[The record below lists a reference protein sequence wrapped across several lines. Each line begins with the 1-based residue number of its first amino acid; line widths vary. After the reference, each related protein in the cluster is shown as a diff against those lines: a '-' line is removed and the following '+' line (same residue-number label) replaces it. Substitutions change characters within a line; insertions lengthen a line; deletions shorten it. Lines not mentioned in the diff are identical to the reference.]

1 MRYSSIYR
9 PPSVHLLECFAG
21 PLKKAHDNQISHHS
35 GYDEHAMNEEQ
46 WDDPQPY
53 LTLTGYPLP
62 LTLTANS
69 CVSVVC
75 MKQIT
80 TMTYASYILR
90 TVRIVCRHIGHLP
103 EFSLCILHSSSITPQ
118 IKYKRRVQDIAY
130 SPLLLS

>member
-1 MRYSSIYR
+1 MRYSSIYK

-69 CVSVVC
+69 CLCS
-75 MKQIT
+75 MHQANYYHNLRIIYPPDSPNRLP
-80 TMTYASYILR
+80 TYRAL
-90 TVRIVCRHIGHLP
+90 
-103 EFSLCILHSSSITPQ
+103 
-118 IKYKRRVQDIAY
+118 A
-130 SPLLLS
+130 